1 MASSSGGGGR
11 EIKVDEREKFS
22 KKAGKRDRVDTSLE
36 KEGDRTVKMVKAAEE
51 YKVMFKLMDQSGG
64 GFKAVNPL
72 KLADSLRGI
81 GEGLDA
87 RVLANGALLVI
98 CKNKDQVGKARKV
111 GKLAGKKVEVSIF
124 ENVEMVKGVIYGV
137 CADMTEGEIKDNIKG
152 GKVYNV
158 KRFKAREGGNPNAPV
173 LISFIGKVLPER
185 VFIGCLSYQ
194 VKAYQRPPVRCFK
207 CQRYGHM
214 AASCNGGRRCAKC
227 GGDHD
232 IVSCGELTLKCCN
245 CGGSHMASSRECHQ
259 FMKAKQVQEIRDQKK
274 MSYAEA
280 VKKVERET
288 SAQSVVNK
296 PSSGSGSAGVSHSP
310 PNNQEVLVVNKED
323 LLAFIVDVLF
333 GTRERKSRSDII
345 KFVSEAAVRFL
356 GLRDYTPQALHS
368 FMRTSQMTMSQ
379 TDTGGEE
386 ETREEEEMCD
396 IVEGEGGKNDV

>member
-1 MASSSGGGGR
+1 
-11 EIKVDEREKFS
+11 
-22 KKAGKRDRVDTSLE
+22 
-36 KEGDRTVKMVKAAEE
+36 
-51 YKVMFKLMDQSGG
+51 
-64 GFKAVNPL
+64 
-72 KLADSLRGI
+72 
-81 GEGLDA
+81 
-87 RVLANGALLVI
+87 
-98 CKNKDQVGKARKV
+98 
-111 GKLAGKKVEVSIF
+111 
-124 ENVEMVKGVIYGV
+124 
-137 CADMTEGEIKDNIKG
+137 
-152 GKVYNV
+152 
-158 KRFKAREGGNPNAPV
+158 
-173 LISFIGKVLPER
+173 
-185 VFIGCLSYQ
+185 
-194 VKAYQRPPVRCFK
+194 
-207 CQRYGHM
+207 
-214 AASCNGGRRCAKC
+214 
-227 GGDHD
+227 
-232 IVSCGELTLKCCN
+232 
-245 CGGSHMASSRECHQ
+245 MASSRECHQ
-259 FMKAKQVQEIRDQKK
+259 FMKAKQVQEVRDQKK

-379 TDTGGEE
+379 PDTGGEE